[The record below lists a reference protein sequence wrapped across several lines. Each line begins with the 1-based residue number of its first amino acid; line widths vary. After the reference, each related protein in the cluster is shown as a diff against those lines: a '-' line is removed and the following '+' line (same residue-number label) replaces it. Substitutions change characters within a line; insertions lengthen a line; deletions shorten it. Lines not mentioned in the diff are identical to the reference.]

1 MDKIS
6 KAIDKKIE
14 KIAEAKQEVIVALR
28 SEAQATGVD
37 NWMRL
42 VPREKLNW
50 KDRGELESILAS
62 VGIESYPNETDEEL
76 KDAIIA
82 NIEDG
87 TLDASVV
94 E

>member
-1 MDKIS
+1 M
-6 KAIDKKIE
+6 E
-14 KIAEAKQEVIVALR
+14 KIAQAKQEIVVALR
-28 SEAQATGVD
+28 SEAQGTGVD
-37 NWMRL
+37 NWNRL
-42 VPREKLNW
+42 IPREKLNW
-50 KDRGELESILAS
+50 KDRGALEAILAS